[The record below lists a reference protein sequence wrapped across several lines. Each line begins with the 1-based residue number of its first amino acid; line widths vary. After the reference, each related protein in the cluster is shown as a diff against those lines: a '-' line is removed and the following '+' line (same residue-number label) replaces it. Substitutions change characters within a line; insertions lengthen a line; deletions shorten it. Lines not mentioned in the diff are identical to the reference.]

1 MSIAQNG
8 STFTELILQGN
19 KHMTDN
25 KPFILQKERRLRT
38 RWQIPK
44 SLDAN
49 VIVLT
54 QQEAGDVPNEAPEQY
69 LQGRL
74 GNICDLGAQIIV
86 EAACWEMLRTNQ
98 KVKLQLDISSSE
110 IEIKTEATGRV
121 RYIVPDEQDN
131 KIKLGIKFSEFELSA
146 DTKKA
151 IHQVCEAVGACPEC
165 KFDECPNL

>member
-1 MSIAQNG
+1 
-8 STFTELILQGN
+8 
-19 KHMTDN
+19 MTDN
-25 KPFILQKERRLRT
+25 KPSVLQKERRLRT

-49 VIVLT
+49 VTVWI
-54 QQEAGDVPNEAPEQY
+54 QQGEGDVPNEAPEQY
-69 LQGRL
+69 LKGCL

-86 EAACWEMLRTNQ
+86 EAACWELLRTNQ

-110 IEIKTEATGRV
+110 IKIKTEATGRV

-131 KIKLGIKFSEFELSA
+131 KIKLGIKFSEFKLNA
-146 DTKKA
+146 DTQKA
-151 IHQVCEAVGACPEC
+151 IHQICEAVGACPEC